1 MRLLITTAIFGLA
14 TAIAAAPAVA
24 QTRVQVEVTGP
35 HNPYCGAW
43 QNGTWVPNGNC
54 VEESAPAS
62 SSHTTTIITTPQ
74 TNTAP
79 VDQDRMND
87 RDRMSDNGRSWQR
100 IRGTITAVNG
110 HMVTIQQSDRTLV
123 INDSPALA
131 ADMTG
136 RVAVGRQV
144 TVHGYWD
151 GGQYFAT
158 RME

>member
-1 MRLLITTAIFGLA
+1 MRMLITTAMFGLA
-14 TAIAAAPAVA
+14 AAMVAAPAGA

-54 VEESAPAS
+54 VEESAPATS
-62 SSHTTTIITTPQ
+62 SNTTTIITAPQ

-79 VDQDRMND
+79 MD
-87 RDRMSDNGRSWQR
+87 RDRANDHGRSFER
-100 IRGTITAVNG
+100 IRGTIMGVNG

-131 ADMTG
+131 AQTSG

-144 TVHGYWD
+144 LVHGYWED
-151 GGQYFAT
+151 GQYYAT
-158 RME
+158 RLE

>member
-14 TAIAAAPAVA
+14 AATVAAPAVA
-24 QTRVQVEVTGP
+24 QTRVQIEVTGP

-54 VEESAPAS
+54 VEESRPATS
-62 SSHTTTIITTPQ
+62 SSTTVITPPQ
-74 TNTAP
+74 SDN
-79 VDQDRMND
+79 VD
-87 RDRMSDNGRSWQR
+87 RDRGREMRAGDHGRSFER

-131 ADMTG
+131 AETTG

-144 TVHGYWD
+144 TVHGYWRD
-151 GGQYFAT
+151 GQYFAT
-158 RME
+158 RVE